1 MSSINALGGGQWA
14 TTHMP
19 RLAEARQKMFDRV
32 DADASGSVDA
42 TELQA
47 SLDKVA
53 EKTGR
58 TPADATQV
66 MQQAD
71 RNGDGTL
78 NAKEL
83 GVAVRGQLPST
94 VDFAQQRSEKI
105 FSKLDADG
113 SGTLSADELNKVVDP
128 LIQRAAGDG
137 GADASAQAQTET
149 AVFNTLDSDGDGSIS
164 QGEFAS
170 LMAPPREAVGGGTP
184 HSPPDLTTQPPGSP
198 PDLGTGG
205 GTQGGTRAGHSA
217 HAFQMPALNALV
229 SSEYAQIAAGTGDGG
244 TGSVNAEV

>member
-32 DADASGSVDA
+32 DADGSGSVDA
-42 TELQA
+42 TELQT

-66 MQQAD
+66 LQQAD
-71 RNGDGTL
+71 RDGDGSL

-128 LIQRAAGDG
+128 LIQRAAGDS
-137 GADASAQAQTET
+137 GADAAAQAQTES

-164 QGEFAS
+164 QGEFSAP
-170 LMAPPREAVGGGTP
+170 MAPPRETAAAGTP
-184 HSPPDLTTQPPGSP
+184 PSPPDLTSQPPSP
-198 PDLGTGG
+198 PDLSAGG
-205 GTQGGTRAGHSA
+205 ATSAGHGA

-229 SSEYAQIAAGTGDGG
+229 SSEYAQVAAGTSDGG
-244 TGSVNAEV
+244 SGSVNAEV